1 MIRYAVPVAI
11 LLLLLLSCSAQS
23 ATRFNINAEQMDY
36 FLEEQQATAKG
47 NVVAEWGD
55 NRLTCDEVFVDFA
68 EGYLQATGNVY
79 LVQGDAGFRSDEI
92 KYYFEK
98 EKVIVFDARGTFVTE
113 EVEGYVYLHSKKIEG
128 ERDELFFDEARVSTC
143 DHDVPHYYLRSPH
156 VEVYPGDRLIARHV
170 SFWELSGR
178 LPLLY
183 WPYLYISLKDRE
195 QRITPDIGYSTLRG
209 YFIKLTYNY
218 FWDNSYGNVL
228 FDIYSRTGL
237 AGGIQHFY
245 LDRGD
250 DLGRLYFYIQ
260 QDRADAG
267 LPLWEAQWEH
277 RQETPFDGRVGAE
290 IGVQYFSEDK
300 VDFDTSLGWRG
311 EGGPLTLDAGLDL
324 EATYLFGEEENR
336 WDDLEPVI
344 EGNLN
349 FRPDWPIG
357 MRLGLEGEVEGTYL
371 YLDEQYRWRK
381 LEPEIKSRLEFRP
394 DWPGGLRLNLGVDL
408 EGVFE
413 YLDDDYEWTELESS
427 STGRIDYRLSP
438 RHRFIIDGEYDRGVV
453 DEEVEDRWAGSA
465 LYRGGDSG
473 LGYELLLKRDVPRL
487 GRTGSYFYT
496 IPELKVSSRPVY
508 WEDAPA
514 FLTPVTIEGLVGYYD
529 DRDVD
534 LAALRGGA
542 RLDYNRYFRP
552 LNWLNLRLNQRA
564 SAYGYST
571 GDLFAQIF
579 SENRLILQPLD
590 WVRSTWTYTHREPFG
605 ESPFGFD
612 FRERESELESDL
624 RFSYGPWEAR
634 FSSGRDFVDQTFD
647 DVSGQI
653 RYRTP
658 QVNLRLASGYKI
670 EDREWKD
677 VVFTAGFNFEHLDLD
692 LGYRFNPSPFTHIKL
707 ESKVAWQATE
717 DIKLE
722 GVLSYDIED
731 QDLDTAAIRLAW
743 DLHCRQLVF
752 HYDHVRE
759 EFLVQYQILAFP
771 GQKVQ
776 VLSTPDD
783 PMIFDL
789 ELGDLFDDLF

>member
-1 MIRYAVPVAI
+1 MIRYVALFF
-11 LLLLLLSCSAQS
+11 LLFIIMTSVSAQ
-23 ATRFNINAEQMDY
+23 AVERFNINAERMEY
-36 FLEEQQATAKG
+36 FITDNQALARG
-47 NVVAEWGD
+47 NVEARWGD
-55 NRLTCDEVFVDFA
+55 NRLTCDEIFVDLDKGF
-68 EGYLQATGNVY
+68 LTATGNVY
-79 LVQGDAGFRSDEI
+79 FVQGDTGFRSEEI
-92 KYYFEK
+92 KYYFEQ
-98 EKVIVFDARGTFVTE
+98 EKVIVFDARGTFATE
-113 EVEGYVYLHSKKIEG
+113 EVEGYVYLQSKKIEG
-128 ERDELFFDEARVSTC
+128 ERGELFFEEARVSTC
-143 DHDVPHYYLRSPH
+143 EFDEPHYFLRSPH

-170 SFWELSGR
+170 SFWEFSGR
-178 LPLLY
+178 VPLLY
-183 WPYLYISLKDRE
+183 WPYLYISLKERE
-195 QRITPDIGYSTLRG
+195 QRITPEIGFSTLRG

-237 AGGIQHFY
+237 AAGIQHFY

-260 QDRADAG
+260 QDRARVG

-277 RQETPFDGRVGAE
+277 RQETPFAGRGGAE
-290 IGVQYFSEDK
+290 IGVQYFSEDR
-300 VDFDTSLGWRG
+300 VDFDTSLDWKG
-311 EGGPLTLDAGLDL
+311 EGGPLTLDAGLEL
-324 EATYLFGEEENR
+324 GGSYLLGEEENR

-344 EGNLN
+344 EGSLD

-408 EGVFE
+408 DGVFE
-413 YLDDDYEWTELESS
+413 YLDDYYEWTELESS

-438 RHRFIIDGEYDRGVV
+438 RHRFIIDGEYDRGIV
-453 DEEVEDRWAGSA
+453 DEEVLDRWAGSA

-473 LGYELLLKRDVPRL
+473 LGYDLLIKREFPELGK
-487 GRTGSYFYT
+487 TGSYFYT

-508 WEDAPA
+508 WDDPPPYMTN
-514 FLTPVTIEGLVGYYD
+514 LTLEGLVGYYD

-542 RLDYNRYFRP
+542 RLDYNRYLRP

-590 WVRSTWTYTHREPFG
+590 WLRSTWTYTHREPFG

-612 FRERESELESDL
+612 FQDRQSELKSDL
-624 RFSYGPWEAR
+624 RLNYGPWEAR
-634 FSSGRDFVDQTFD
+634 FSSGRDFMDQTFD

-658 QVNLRLASGYKI
+658 QTSLRLASGYSL
-670 EDREWKD
+670 EAREWKD
-677 VVFTAGFNFEHLDLD
+677 VVFSAGFNYENLELD

-707 ESKVAWQATE
+707 ESQVAWQATE

-722 GVLSYDIED
+722 GVLSYDIKD
-731 QDLDTAAIRLAW
+731 QDLDTAAIRLSW

-752 HYDHVRE
+752 SYDHKQE

-771 GQKVQ
+771 GQKIQ
-776 VLSTPDD
+776 VLSTPED